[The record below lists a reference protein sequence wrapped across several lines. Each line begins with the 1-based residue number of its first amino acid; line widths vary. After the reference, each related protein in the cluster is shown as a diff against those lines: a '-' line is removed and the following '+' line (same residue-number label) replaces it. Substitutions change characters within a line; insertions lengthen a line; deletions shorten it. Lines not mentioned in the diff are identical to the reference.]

1 MVVCIRGISLYKKQ
15 IDKQNTYV
23 AYFEGGM
30 KMSLQKSNPDNRS
43 DNVEKL
49 QDMVQNTIE
58 NIDKAEETLVNASS
72 GDKEMIQQKNKRREA
87 AIQSF
92 KEEIQDEASDREN
105 GYQ

>member
-1 MVVCIRGISLYKKQ
+1 
-15 IDKQNTYV
+15 
-23 AYFEGGM
+23 
-30 KMSLQKSNPDNRS
+30 MSFQKPNPDDRS

-49 QDMVQNTIE
+49 QDMVQNTSE
-58 NIDKAEETLVNASS
+58 NIDKAEETLMNASA
-72 GDKEMIQQKNKRREA
+72 GEKEMIQQKNQRREA

>member
-1 MVVCIRGISLYKKQ
+1 M
-15 IDKQNTYV
+15 
-23 AYFEGGM
+23 
-30 KMSLQKSNPDNRS
+30 MSFQKPNPDDRS

-72 GDKEMIQQKNKRREA
+72 DEKEMLQQKNRRREA

>member
-1 MVVCIRGISLYKKQ
+1 
-15 IDKQNTYV
+15 
-23 AYFEGGM
+23 
-30 KMSLQKSNPDNRS
+30 MSFQKSNPDDRS

-49 QDMVQNTIE
+49 EGMVQNKIG
-58 NIDKAEETLVNASS
+58 NLDKAEGMLANASV
-72 GDKEMIQQKNKRREA
+72 DEKEMIQQKNKRREA